1 MTVLYDLHM
10 HSKHS
15 FDSTLDVAGM
25 LARAKKVG
33 LDGVAITDHD
43 SIEGAREA
51 LALAPQGLVIIPG
64 VEFSTDQ
71 GHILAY
77 FITEVPP
84 EPIQDAIALVAWVH
98 ARDGIAVLAH
108 PFAHGQMSI
117 SKDLVKA
124 LDGLEG
130 YNARYPGSHVAGM
143 EYGER
148 EIRALAEEHGKF
160 LTAGSD
166 AHAYGDIGKGRLVI
180 PATSAEEAREAV
192 TRGSTVVA
200 RPRKGPIGDLV
211 DRLREWW
218 K

>member
-1 MTVLYDLHM
+1 MQYDLHM
-10 HSKHS
+10 HSRHS
-15 FDSTLDVAGM
+15 FDSTLDVAAM
-25 LARAKKVG
+25 LDRARRAG

-43 SIEGAREA
+43 SIEGSREA
-51 LALAPQGLVIIPG
+51 LSLAPSDLVVIPG
-64 VEFSTDQ
+64 VEFSTDS

-77 FITEVPP
+77 FIEEVPS
-84 EPIQDAIALVAWVH
+84 EPLKDPIALVRWVH
-98 ARDGIAVLAH
+98 ERGGLAVLAH

-117 SKDLVKA
+117 SKELVQA

-148 EIRALAEEHGKF
+148 EIRAFAEECGKF

-180 PATSAEEAREAV
+180 PATTAAEAKEAV
-192 TRGSTVVA
+192 SRGNTVVA
-200 RPRKGPIGDLV
+200 RPRRGPIGELIE
-211 DRLREWW
+211 RLRGWW
-218 K
+218 R

>member
-1 MTVLYDLHM
+1 MTVQYDLHM
-10 HSKHS
+10 HSRHS

-25 LARAKKVG
+25 LERARKVG
-33 LDGVAITDHD
+33 LDGLAITDHD
-43 SIEGAREA
+43 SIEGSREA
-51 LALAPQGLVIIPG
+51 LSIAPPDLVVIPG
-64 VEFSTDQ
+64 VEFSTDA

-77 FITEVPP
+77 FVEEVPA
-84 EPIQDAIALVAWVH
+84 EPLKDPLALLAWVH
-98 ARDGIAVLAH
+98 DRGGLAVLAH

-117 SKDLVKA
+117 SKELVKA

-148 EIRALAEEHGKF
+148 EIRALAEECGKF

-180 PATSAEEAREAV
+180 PAANAEEAKEAV
-192 TRGSTVVA
+192 ARGNTVVA
-200 RPRKGPIGDLV
+200 RPRKGPIGDLIE
-211 DRLREWW
+211 RLREWW